1 MSDLFDSYDLSG
13 LLLPNRIVM
22 APLTRA
28 RAKHDAA
35 DELIALYYAQRS
47 TAGLIISEGTPISR
61 QGQGYVFNP
70 GIFLSDQIAGWR
82 KVTRSVHSAGGRIFA
97 QLWHVGRVSHF
108 SIQEKGRQP
117 VSATDRIAR
126 GAMAFGYDEEGQ
138 PRFLPVSAPYALT
151 ATEVGRAV
159 EDFAIAADNAVAAG
173 FDGVE
178 LHAANGYLFE
188 QFLNPL
194 VNDRTDR
201 YSADLMQNRLRFT
214 LEVVDAVNARIGSQR
229 VGIRFSPF
237 GQISDMPPYPDA
249 EQTYLQLGRELA
261 DRRIAYIH
269 FMDQS
274 GFRVASMP
282 GGVSDRVHNLL
293 RKLRP
298 TFDKGALILAGGQ
311 TLAKA
316 NELIASG
323 TIDLAAFGQP
333 FIANPDLV
341 ARLRN
346 GWPLAE
352 PERETYYGGGAE
364 GYVDYPPYHY
374 GRALIAD

>member
-28 RAKHDAA
+28 RAKSDAA

-61 QGQGYVFNP
+61 EGQGYLFNP
-70 GIFLSDQIAGWR
+70 GIFSSDQIAGWR
-82 KVTRSVHSAGGRIFA
+82 KVTRSAHSAGGRIFA

-108 SIQEKGRQP
+108 SIQGRQP

-126 GAMAFGYDEEGQ
+126 GAMAFGYDEQGQ
-138 PRFLPVSAPYALT
+138 PSFLPVSSPYALT
-151 ATEVGRAV
+151 TTEVDRTV

-173 FDGVE
+173 FDGIE

-237 GQISDMPPYPDA
+237 GQNSDMPPYPDA

-261 DRRIAYIH
+261 DRRIAYMH

-274 GFRVASMP
+274 GYRSMP
-282 GGVSDRVHNLL
+282 AQVSDKVHSLL
-293 RKLRP
+293 RKLRS
-298 TFDKGALILAGGQ
+298 TFDRGALILAGGQ
-311 TLAKA
+311 TLTKA

-346 GWPLAE
+346 GWPLAK

-364 GYVDYPPYHY
+364 GYVDYPPYRN

>member
-47 TAGLIISEGTPISR
+47 TAGLIISEGTPISPE
-61 QGQGYVFNP
+61 GQGYLFNP
-70 GIFLSDQIAGWR
+70 GIFSSNQIAGWR
-82 KVTRSVHSAGGRIFA
+82 KVTRSAHSAGGRIFA

-108 SIQEKGRQP
+108 SIQGRQP

-126 GAMAFGYDEEGQ
+126 GAIAFGYDEQGQ
-138 PRFLPVSAPYALT
+138 PSFLPVSSPYALT
-151 ATEVGRAV
+151 TTEVGRIV
-159 EDFAIAADNAVAAG
+159 EGFAIAADNAVAAG
-173 FDGVE
+173 FDGIE

-201 YSADLMQNRLRFT
+201 YSADLMENRLRFT

-237 GQISDMPPYPDA
+237 GQNSDMPPYPDA

-261 DRRIAYIH
+261 DRRIAYMH

-274 GFRVASMP
+274 GYRSMP
-282 GGVSDRVHNLL
+282 ARVSDKVHSLL

-316 NELIASG
+316 NELIGSG

-346 GWPLAE
+346 DWPLAKA
-352 PERETYYGGGAE
+352 ERETYYGGGAE
-364 GYVDYPPYHY
+364 GYVDYPPYRN
-374 GRALIAD
+374 GRALISD

>member
-1 MSDLFDSYDLSG
+1 MSNLFDGYDLSG

-61 QGQGYVFNP
+61 EGQGYLFNP
-70 GIFLSDQIAGWR
+70 GIFSPDQIAGWR
-82 KVTRSVHSAGGRIFA
+82 KVTRSAHSAGGRIFA

-108 SIQEKGRQP
+108 SIQGRQP

-126 GAMAFGYDEEGQ
+126 GAMAFGYDEQGQ
-138 PRFLPVSAPYALT
+138 PSFLPVSSPYALT
-151 ATEVGRAV
+151 TTEVGRIV

-173 FDGVE
+173 FDGIE

-201 YSADLMQNRLRFT
+201 YSADLIQNRLRFT
-214 LEVVDAVNARIGSQR
+214 LEVVDAVNTRIGSQR

-237 GQISDMPPYPDA
+237 GQNSDMPPYPDA

-261 DRRIAYIH
+261 DRRIAYMH

-274 GFRVASMP
+274 GYRSMP
-282 GGVSDRVHNLL
+282 AQISDKVHSLL

-316 NELIASG
+316 NGLIASG

-346 GWPLAE
+346 GWPLAK

-364 GYVDYPPYHY
+364 GYVDYPPYRN
-374 GRALIAD
+374 GRALMAG

>member
-1 MSDLFDSYDLSG
+1 MSDLFDGYDLSG

-28 RAKHDAA
+28 RAKYDAA

-61 QGQGYVFNP
+61 EGQGYVFNP
-70 GIFLSDQIAGWR
+70 GIFSSDQIAGWR

-117 VSATDRIAR
+117 VRATDRIAR
-126 GAMAFGYDEEGQ
+126 GATAFGYDEEGQ
-138 PRFLPVSAPYALT
+138 PGFLPVSTPYALT
-151 ATEVGRAV
+151 TTEVSRVV
-159 EDFAIAADNAVAAG
+159 EDFAIAAENAVAAG
-173 FDGVE
+173 FDGIE
-178 LHAANGYLFE
+178 LHAANGYIFE
-188 QFLNPL
+188 RFLNPL

-201 YSADLMQNRLRFT
+201 YSADLMENRVRFT
-214 LEVVDAVNARIGSQR
+214 LEVVDAVNTRIGSQR

-261 DRRIAYIH
+261 DRRIAYMH

-274 GFRVASMP
+274 GFRVASMR
-282 GGVSDRVHNLL
+282 GRVSDKVHSLL

-323 TIDLAAFGQP
+323 TIDLADLWSAVHHQP
-333 FIANPDLV
+333 
-341 ARLRN
+341 RS
-346 GWPLAE
+346 GWPAQERLAA
-352 PERETYYGGGAE
+352 RQTGARNLLRWRRR
-364 GYVDYPPYHY
+364 GVCRLSTLPQWA
-374 GRALIAD
+374 RARR

>member
-61 QGQGYVFNP
+61 EGQGYLFNP
-70 GIFLSDQIAGWR
+70 GIFSSDQIAGWR
-82 KVTRSVHSAGGRIFA
+82 KVTRSAHSAGGRIFA

-108 SIQEKGRQP
+108 SIQGRQP

-126 GAMAFGYDEEGQ
+126 GAMAFGYDEQGQ
-138 PRFLPVSAPYALT
+138 PSFLPVSSPYALT
-151 ATEVGRAV
+151 TTEVGRIV
-159 EDFAIAADNAVAAG
+159 EDFAIATDNAVAAG
-173 FDGVE
+173 FDGIE

-201 YSADLMQNRLRFT
+201 YSADLMENRLRFT

-237 GQISDMPPYPDA
+237 GQNSDMPPYPDA

-261 DRRIAYIH
+261 DRRIAYMH

-274 GFRVASMP
+274 GYRSMP
-282 GGVSDRVHNLL
+282 ARVSDKVHSLL
-293 RKLRP
+293 RKLRS

-311 TLAKA
+311 TLTKA

-346 GWPLAE
+346 GWPLAK

-364 GYVDYPPYHY
+364 GYVDYPPYRN

>member
-1 MSDLFDSYDLSG
+1 MSDLFNSYDLSG

-61 QGQGYVFNP
+61 EGQGYVFNP
-70 GIFLSDQIAGWR
+70 GIFSSDQIKGWR

-151 ATEVGRAV
+151 ATEVGRVV
-159 EDFAIAADNAVAAG
+159 EGFAIAAENAVAAG

-178 LHAANGYLFE
+178 LHAANGYIFE

-201 YSADLMQNRLRFT
+201 YSADLMENRLRFT

-237 GQISDMPPYPDA
+237 GQNSDMPPYPDA

-261 DRRIAYIH
+261 DRRIAYVH

-274 GFRVASMP
+274 GYRSTPAQ
-282 GGVSDRVHNLL
+282 VSDKVHSLL

-311 TLAKA
+311 TLTKA

-364 GYVDYPPYHY
+364 GYVDYPPYRN

>member
-70 GIFLSDQIAGWR
+70 GIFSSDQVAGWR

-151 ATEVGRAV
+151 ATEVGRVV

-201 YSADLMQNRLRFT
+201 YSADLMENRLRFT

-333 FIANPDLV
+333 FIANSDLV

-346 GWPLAE
+346 GWPLAK

-364 GYVDYPPYHY
+364 GYVDYPPYRN
-374 GRALIAD
+374 GRAHR

>member
-13 LLLPNRIVM
+13 LLLPNRMVM

-28 RAKHDAA
+28 RAKYDAA
-35 DELIALYYAQRS
+35 DELIALYYTQRS

-61 QGQGYVFNP
+61 EGQGYVFNP
-70 GIFLSDQIAGWR
+70 GIFSSDQIAGWR

-108 SIQEKGRQP
+108 SIQENGRQP
-117 VSATDRIAR
+117 VSATNRIAR

-151 ATEVGRAV
+151 TTEVGRVV
-159 EDFAIAADNAVAAG
+159 EEFAIAAENAVAAG
-173 FDGVE
+173 FDGIE
-178 LHAANGYLFE
+178 LHAANGYVFE

-201 YSADLMQNRLRFT
+201 YSADFMENRLRFT

-261 DRRIAYIH
+261 DRRIAYMH

-282 GGVSDRVHNLL
+282 GRVSDKVHSLL

-346 GWPLAE
+346 GWPLAK

-364 GYVDYPPYHY
+364 GYVDYPPYRN

>member
-61 QGQGYVFNP
+61 EGQGYLFNP
-70 GIFLSDQIAGWR
+70 GIFSSDQIAGWR
-82 KVTRSVHSAGGRIFA
+82 KVTRSAHSAGGRIFA

-108 SIQEKGRQP
+108 SIQGRRP
-117 VSATDRIAR
+117 VSATDRMAR
-126 GAMAFGYDEEGQ
+126 GAMAFGYDEQGQ
-138 PRFLPVSAPYALT
+138 PSFLPVSSPYALT
-151 ATEVGRAV
+151 TTEVGRTV

-173 FDGVE
+173 FDGIE

-237 GQISDMPPYPDA
+237 GQNSDMPPYPDA

-261 DRRIAYIH
+261 DRRIAYLH

-274 GFRVASMP
+274 GYRSMP
-282 GGVSDRVHNLL
+282 AQVSDEVHSLL

-346 GWPLAE
+346 GWPLAK

-364 GYVDYPPYHY
+364 GYVDYPPYRN

>member
-13 LLLPNRIVM
+13 LLLPNRMVM

-28 RAKHDAA
+28 RAKYDAA
-35 DELIALYYAQRS
+35 DELIALYYTQRS

-61 QGQGYVFNP
+61 EGQGYVFNP
-70 GIFLSDQIAGWR
+70 GIFSSDQIAGWR

-126 GAMAFGYDEEGQ
+126 GAMAFGYDEEGK

-151 ATEVGRAV
+151 TTEVGRVV
-159 EDFAIAADNAVAAG
+159 EEFAIAAENAVAAG
-173 FDGVE
+173 FDGIE
-178 LHAANGYLFE
+178 LHAANGYIFE

-201 YSADLMQNRLRFT
+201 YSADLMENRLRFT

-261 DRRIAYIH
+261 DRRIAYMH

-274 GFRVASMP
+274 GFRAASMP
-282 GGVSDRVHNLL
+282 GRVSDKVHSLL

-323 TIDLAAFGQP
+323 TIDLAAFRQP

-346 GWPLAE
+346 GWPLAK

-364 GYVDYPPYHY
+364 GYVDYPPYRN

>member
-61 QGQGYVFNP
+61 QGQGYLFNP
-70 GIFLSDQIAGWR
+70 GIFSSDQIAGWR
-82 KVTRSVHSAGGRIFA
+82 KVTRSAHSAGGRIFA

-108 SIQEKGRQP
+108 SIQGRQP

-126 GAMAFGYDEEGQ
+126 GAMAFGYDEQGQ
-138 PRFLPVSAPYALT
+138 PSFLPVSSPYALT
-151 ATEVGRAV
+151 TTEVGRIV
-159 EDFAIAADNAVAAG
+159 EDFAIATDNAVAAG
-173 FDGVE
+173 FDGIE

-201 YSADLMQNRLRFT
+201 YSADLMENRLRFT

-237 GQISDMPPYPDA
+237 GQNSDMPPYPDA

-261 DRRIAYIH
+261 DRRIAYMH

-274 GFRVASMP
+274 GYRSMP
-282 GGVSDRVHNLL
+282 AQVSDKVHSLL

-346 GWPLAE
+346 GWPLAK

-364 GYVDYPPYHY
+364 GYVDYPPYRN

>member
-1 MSDLFDSYDLSG
+1 
-13 LLLPNRIVM
+13 M

-28 RAKHDAA
+28 RAKSDAA

-61 QGQGYVFNP
+61 EGQGYLFNP
-70 GIFLSDQIAGWR
+70 GIFSSDQIAGWR
-82 KVTRSVHSAGGRIFA
+82 KVTRSAHSAGGRIFA

-108 SIQEKGRQP
+108 SIQGRRP

-126 GAMAFGYDEEGQ
+126 GAMAFGYDEQGQ
-138 PRFLPVSAPYALT
+138 PSFLPVSSPYALT
-151 ATEVGRAV
+151 TTEVGRTV
-159 EDFAIAADNAVAAG
+159 EDFAIAADNAAAAG
-173 FDGVE
+173 FDGIE

-237 GQISDMPPYPDA
+237 GQISDMPPYRDA

-261 DRRIAYIH
+261 DRRIAYMH

-274 GFRVASMP
+274 GFRVASMS
-282 GGVSDRVHNLL
+282 GRVSDEVHSLL

-316 NELIASG
+316 NELIGSG

-333 FIANPDLV
+333 FIANHDLV

-364 GYVDYPPYHY
+364 GYVDYPPYHN

>member
-28 RAKHDAA
+28 RAKSDAA

-47 TAGLIISEGTPISR
+47 TAGLIISEGMPISR
-61 QGQGYVFNP
+61 EGQGYLFNP
-70 GIFLSDQIAGWR
+70 GIFSSDQIVGWR
-82 KVTRSVHSAGGRIFA
+82 KVTRSAHSAGGRIFA

-108 SIQEKGRQP
+108 SIQGRQP
-117 VSATDRIAR
+117 VSATGRIAR
-126 GAMAFGYDEEGQ
+126 GAMAFGYDEHGQ
-138 PRFLPVSAPYALT
+138 PSFLPVSSPYALT
-151 ATEVGRAV
+151 TTDVGRTV

-173 FDGVE
+173 FDGIE

-201 YSADLMQNRLRFT
+201 YSADLMENRLRFT

-237 GQISDMPPYPDA
+237 GQNSDMPPYPDA

-261 DRRIAYIH
+261 DRRIAYMH

-274 GFRVASMP
+274 GYRSMP
-282 GGVSDRVHNLL
+282 AQVSDKVHSLL

-311 TLAKA
+311 TLTKA

-346 GWPLAE
+346 GWPLAK

-364 GYVDYPPYHY
+364 GYVDYPPYRN

>member
-1 MSDLFDSYDLSG
+1 MSDLFDGYDLSG

-61 QGQGYVFNP
+61 EGQGYLFNP
-70 GIFLSDQIAGWR
+70 GIFSSDQIAGWR
-82 KVTRSVHSAGGRIFA
+82 KVTRSAHSAGGRIFA

-108 SIQEKGRQP
+108 SIQGRQP

-126 GAMAFGYDEEGQ
+126 GAMAFGYDEQGQ
-138 PRFLPVSAPYALT
+138 PSFLPVSLPYALT
-151 ATEVGRAV
+151 TTEVGRIV

-173 FDGVE
+173 FDGIE

-194 VNDRTDR
+194 VNDPMDR

-237 GQISDMPPYPDA
+237 GQNSDMPPYPDA

-261 DRRIAYIH
+261 DRRIAYMH

-274 GFRVASMP
+274 GYRSMP
-282 GGVSDRVHNLL
+282 AQVGHKLYGLL

-316 NELIASG
+316 NELIGSG

-346 GWPLAE
+346 GWPLAK
-352 PERETYYGGGAE
+352 PERETYYGGGAV
-364 GYVDYPPYHY
+364 GYVDYPPYHN

>member
-28 RAKHDAA
+28 RAKSDAA

-61 QGQGYVFNP
+61 EGQGYLFNP
-70 GIFLSDQIAGWR
+70 GIFSSDQIAGWR
-82 KVTRSVHSAGGRIFA
+82 KVTRSAHSAGGRMFA

-108 SIQEKGRQP
+108 SIQGRQP
-117 VSATDRIAR
+117 VSATNRIAR
-126 GAMAFGYDEEGQ
+126 GATAFGYDEQGQ
-138 PRFLPVSAPYALT
+138 PSFLPVSSPYALT
-151 ATEVGRAV
+151 TTEVGRIV

-173 FDGVE
+173 FDGIE

-201 YSADLMQNRLRFT
+201 YSADLMENRLRFT
-214 LEVVDAVNARIGSQR
+214 LEVVDAVNARIGSRR

-237 GQISDMPPYPDA
+237 GQNSDMPPYPDA

-261 DRRIAYIH
+261 DRRIAYMH

-274 GFRVASMP
+274 GYRSMP
-282 GGVSDRVHNLL
+282 ARVSDKVRSLL

-346 GWPLAE
+346 GWPLAK

-364 GYVDYPPYHY
+364 GYVDYPPYRN

>member
-28 RAKHDAA
+28 RAKSDAA

-61 QGQGYVFNP
+61 EGQGYLFNP
-70 GIFLSDQIAGWR
+70 GIFSSDQIAGWR
-82 KVTRSVHSAGGRIFA
+82 KVTRSAHSAGGRIFA

-108 SIQEKGRQP
+108 SIQGRQP
-117 VSATDRIAR
+117 VSATDRIAL
-126 GAMAFGYDEEGQ
+126 GAMAFGYDEQGQ
-138 PRFLPVSAPYALT
+138 PSFLPVSSPCALT
-151 ATEVGRAV
+151 TTEVGRAV

-173 FDGVE
+173 FDGIE

-201 YSADLMQNRLRFT
+201 YSADLMENRLRFT

-237 GQISDMPPYPDA
+237 GQNSDMPPYPDA

-261 DRRIAYIH
+261 ERRIAYMH

-274 GFRVASMP
+274 GYRSMP
-282 GGVSDRVHNLL
+282 ARVSDEVHSLL

-364 GYVDYPPYHY
+364 GYVDYPPYRN

>member
-47 TAGLIISEGTPISR
+47 TAGLIISEGTPISPE
-61 QGQGYVFNP
+61 GQGYLFNP
-70 GIFLSDQIAGWR
+70 GIFSSNQIAGWR
-82 KVTRSVHSAGGRIFA
+82 KVTRSAHSAGGRIFA

-108 SIQEKGRQP
+108 SIQGRQP

-126 GAMAFGYDEEGQ
+126 GAMAFGYDEQGQ
-138 PRFLPVSAPYALT
+138 PSFLPVSSPYALT
-151 ATEVGRAV
+151 TTEVGRTV

-173 FDGVE
+173 FDGIE
-178 LHAANGYLFE
+178 LHAANGYIFE

-201 YSADLMQNRLRFT
+201 YSADLMENRLRFT

-237 GQISDMPPYPDA
+237 GQNSDMPPYPDA

-261 DRRIAYIH
+261 DRRIAYMH

-274 GFRVASMP
+274 GYRSMP
-282 GGVSDRVHNLL
+282 ARVSDKVHSLL

-346 GWPLAE
+346 DWPLAE
-352 PERETYYGGGAE
+352 AERETYYGGGAE
-364 GYVDYPPYHY
+364 GYVDYPPYRN
-374 GRALIAD
+374 GRALISD

>member
-61 QGQGYVFNP
+61 EGQGYLFNP
-70 GIFLSDQIAGWR
+70 GIFSSDQIVGWR

-151 ATEVGRAV
+151 ATEVGRVV
-159 EDFAIAADNAVAAG
+159 EGFAIAAENAVAAG

-178 LHAANGYLFE
+178 LHAANGYIFE

-201 YSADLMQNRLRFT
+201 YSADLMENRLRFT
-214 LEVVDAVNARIGSQR
+214 LEVVDAVNAQIGSQR

-237 GQISDMPPYPDA
+237 VQNSDMPPYPDA

-261 DRRIAYIH
+261 DRRITYMH

-274 GFRVASMP
+274 GYRSMP
-282 GGVSDRVHNLL
+282 ARVSDKVHSLL

-346 GWPLAE
+346 GWPLAK

-364 GYVDYPPYHY
+364 GYVDYPPYRN

>member
-1 MSDLFDSYDLSG
+1 
-13 LLLPNRIVM
+13 
-22 APLTRA
+22 
-28 RAKHDAA
+28 
-35 DELIALYYAQRS
+35 
-47 TAGLIISEGTPISR
+47 
-61 QGQGYVFNP
+61 
-70 GIFLSDQIAGWR
+70 
-82 KVTRSVHSAGGRIFA
+82 
-97 QLWHVGRVSHF
+97 
-108 SIQEKGRQP
+108 
-117 VSATDRIAR
+117 
-126 GAMAFGYDEEGQ
+126 MAFGYDEQGQ
-138 PRFLPVSAPYALT
+138 PSFLPVSSPYALT
-151 ATEVGRAV
+151 TTEVGRTV

-173 FDGVE
+173 FDGIE
-178 LHAANGYLFE
+178 LHAANGYIFE

-201 YSADLMQNRLRFT
+201 YSADLMENRLRFT

-237 GQISDMPPYPDA
+237 GQNSDMPPYPDA

-261 DRRIAYIH
+261 DRRIAYMH

-274 GFRVASMP
+274 GYRSMP
-282 GGVSDRVHNLL
+282 ARVSDKVHSLL

-364 GYVDYPPYHY
+364 GYVDYPPYRN
-374 GRALIAD
+374 GRALISD

>member
-1 MSDLFDSYDLSG
+1 MSDLFNSYELSG

-61 QGQGYVFNP
+61 EGQGYVFNP

-117 VSATDRIAR
+117 VSATDQIAR
-126 GAMAFGYDEEGQ
+126 GAMAFGYDEQGQ
-138 PRFLPVSAPYALT
+138 PSFLPVSSPYALT
-151 ATEVGRAV
+151 TTEVGRTV
-159 EDFAIAADNAVAAG
+159 EDFAIAADNAAAAG
-173 FDGVE
+173 FDGIE

-237 GQISDMPPYPDA
+237 GQISDMPPYRDA

-261 DRRIAYIH
+261 DRRIAYMH

-274 GFRVASMP
+274 GFRVASMS
-282 GGVSDRVHNLL
+282 GRVSDEVHSLL

-316 NELIASG
+316 NELIGSG

-364 GYVDYPPYHY
+364 GYVDYPPYHN

>member
-1 MSDLFDSYDLSG
+1 MSNLFDSYDLSG

-61 QGQGYVFNP
+61 EGQGYLFNP
-70 GIFLSDQIAGWR
+70 GIFSSDQIAGWR
-82 KVTRSVHSAGGRIFA
+82 KVTRSAHSAGGRIFA

-108 SIQEKGRQP
+108 SIQGRQP

-126 GAMAFGYDEEGQ
+126 GAMAFGYDEQGQ
-138 PRFLPVSAPYALT
+138 SSFLPVSSPYALT
-151 ATEVGRAV
+151 TTEVGRTV

-173 FDGVE
+173 FDGIE

-201 YSADLMQNRLRFT
+201 YSADLMENRLRFT

-237 GQISDMPPYPDA
+237 GQNSDMPPYPDA

-261 DRRIAYIH
+261 DRRIAYMH

-274 GFRVASMP
+274 GYRSMP
-282 GGVSDRVHNLL
+282 ARVSDKVHSLL
-293 RKLRP
+293 HKLRP
-298 TFDKGALILAGGQ
+298 AFDKGALILAGGQ

-364 GYVDYPPYHY
+364 GYVDYPPYRN

>member
-61 QGQGYVFNP
+61 EGQGYLFNP
-70 GIFLSDQIAGWR
+70 GIFSSDQIAGWR
-82 KVTRSVHSAGGRIFA
+82 KVTHSAHSAGGRIFA

-108 SIQEKGRQP
+108 SIQGRQP
-117 VSATDRIAR
+117 VSATDQIAR
-126 GAMAFGYDEEGQ
+126 GAMAFGYDEQGQ
-138 PRFLPVSAPYALT
+138 PSFLPVSSPYALT
-151 ATEVGRAV
+151 TTEVGRTV
-159 EDFAIAADNAVAAG
+159 EDFSIAADNAVAAG
-173 FDGVE
+173 FDGIE

-214 LEVVDAVNARIGSQR
+214 LEVVDAVNTRIGSQR

-237 GQISDMPPYPDA
+237 GQNSDMPPYPDA
-249 EQTYLQLGRELA
+249 EQTYLQLGRELG
-261 DRRIAYIH
+261 DRRIAYMH

-274 GFRVASMP
+274 GYRSMP
-282 GGVSDRVHNLL
+282 AQVSDKVRSLL
-293 RKLRP
+293 HKLRP

-311 TLAKA
+311 TLTKA

-346 GWPLAE
+346 GWPLAK

-364 GYVDYPPYHY
+364 GYVDYPPYRN

>member
-13 LLLPNRIVM
+13 LLLPNRMVM

-28 RAKHDAA
+28 RAKYDAA
-35 DELIALYYAQRS
+35 DELIALYYTQRS

-61 QGQGYVFNP
+61 EGQGYVFNP
-70 GIFLSDQIAGWR
+70 GIFSSDQIAGWR

-117 VSATDRIAR
+117 VSATGRIAR
-126 GAMAFGYDEEGQ
+126 GAMAFGYDEEGL

-151 ATEVGRAV
+151 TTEVGRVV
-159 EDFAIAADNAVAAG
+159 EDFAIAAENAVAAG
-173 FDGVE
+173 FDGIE
-178 LHAANGYLFE
+178 LHAANGYIFE

-201 YSADLMQNRLRFT
+201 YSADLMENRLSFT

-261 DRRIAYIH
+261 DRRIAYMH
-269 FMDQS
+269 FMDRS

-282 GGVSDRVHNLL
+282 GRVSDEVHSLL

-346 GWPLAE
+346 GWPLAK

-364 GYVDYPPYHY
+364 GYVDYPPYRN

>member
-28 RAKHDAA
+28 RAKSDAA

-82 KVTRSVHSAGGRIFA
+82 KVTRSAHSAGGRIFA

-108 SIQEKGRQP
+108 SIQGRQP

-126 GAMAFGYDEEGQ
+126 GAMAFGYDEQGQ
-138 PRFLPVSAPYALT
+138 PSFLPVSSPYALT
-151 ATEVGRAV
+151 TTEVGRIV

-173 FDGVE
+173 FDGIE

-201 YSADLMQNRLRFT
+201 YSADLMENRLRFT

-237 GQISDMPPYPDA
+237 GQNSDMPPYPDA

-261 DRRIAYIH
+261 DRRIAYMH

-274 GFRVASMP
+274 GYRSMP
-282 GGVSDRVHNLL
+282 ARVSDKVHSLL

-298 TFDKGALILAGGQ
+298 TFDKGALVLAGGQ
-311 TLAKA
+311 TPAKA

-364 GYVDYPPYHY
+364 GYVDYPPYRN
-374 GRALIAD
+374 GRAIIAD

>member
-28 RAKHDAA
+28 RAKSDAA

-61 QGQGYVFNP
+61 EGQGYLFNP
-70 GIFLSDQIAGWR
+70 GIFSSDQIVGWR
-82 KVTRSVHSAGGRIFA
+82 KVTRSAHSAGGRIFA

-108 SIQEKGRQP
+108 SIQGRQP
-117 VSATDRIAR
+117 VSATDQIAR
-126 GAMAFGYDEEGQ
+126 GAIAFGYDEQGQ
-138 PRFLPVSAPYALT
+138 PGFLPVSAPYALT
-151 ATEVGRAV
+151 TTEVGRTV

-173 FDGVE
+173 FDGIE

-201 YSADLMQNRLRFT
+201 YSADLMENRLRFT

-237 GQISDMPPYPDA
+237 GQNSDMPPYPDA

-261 DRRIAYIH
+261 DRRIAYVH

-274 GFRVASMP
+274 GYRSMP
-282 GGVSDRVHNLL
+282 AQISDKVHSLL

-298 TFDKGALILAGGQ
+298 TFDKGALVLAGGQ

-346 GWPLAE
+346 GWPLAK

-364 GYVDYPPYHY
+364 GYVDYPPYRN

>member
-1 MSDLFDSYDLSG
+1 MSNLFDSYDLSG

-61 QGQGYVFNP
+61 EGQGYLVNP
-70 GIFLSDQIAGWR
+70 GIFSSDQIAGWR
-82 KVTRSVHSAGGRIFA
+82 KVTRSAHSAGGRIFA

-108 SIQEKGRQP
+108 SIQGRQP

-126 GAMAFGYDEEGQ
+126 GAMAFGYDEQGQ
-138 PRFLPVSAPYALT
+138 PSFLPVSSPYALT
-151 ATEVGRAV
+151 TTEVGRIV

-173 FDGVE
+173 FDGIE

-237 GQISDMPPYPDA
+237 GQNSDMPPYPDA

-261 DRRIAYIH
+261 DRRIAYMH

-274 GFRVASMP
+274 GYRSMP
-282 GGVSDRVHNLL
+282 ARVSDKVHSLL

-298 TFDKGALILAGGQ
+298 TFDKGALVLAGGQ

-346 GWPLAE
+346 GWPLAK

-364 GYVDYPPYHY
+364 GYVDYPPYRN

>member
-13 LLLPNRIVM
+13 LLLPNRVVM

-28 RAKHDAA
+28 RAKHEAA
-35 DELIALYYAQRS
+35 DELIALYYTQRS

-61 QGQGYVFNP
+61 EGQGYVFNP
-70 GIFLSDQIAGWR
+70 GIFSSDQIAGWR

-108 SIQEKGRQP
+108 SIQEQGRQP
-117 VSATDRIAR
+117 VSATDLIAR

-151 ATEVGRAV
+151 TTEVGQVV
-159 EDFAIAADNAVAAG
+159 EEFAIAAENAVAAG
-173 FDGVE
+173 FDGIE
-178 LHAANGYLFE
+178 LHAANGYIFE

-201 YSADLMQNRLRFT
+201 YSADLMKNRLRFT

-261 DRRIAYIH
+261 DRRIAYMH

-282 GGVSDRVHNLL
+282 GRVSDKVHSLL

-346 GWPLAE
+346 GWPLAK

-364 GYVDYPPYHY
+364 GYVDYPPYRN

>member
-35 DELIALYYAQRS
+35 DELIALHYAQRS

-61 QGQGYVFNP
+61 EGQGYLFNP
-70 GIFLSDQIAGWR
+70 GIFSSDQIAGWR
-82 KVTRSVHSAGGRIFA
+82 KVTRSAHSAGGRIFA

-108 SIQEKGRQP
+108 SIQGRQP

-126 GAMAFGYDEEGQ
+126 GAMAFGYDEQGQ
-138 PRFLPVSAPYALT
+138 PSFLPVSSPYALT
-151 ATEVGRAV
+151 TTEVGRIV

-173 FDGVE
+173 FDGIE

-201 YSADLMQNRLRFT
+201 YSADLMENRLRFT

-237 GQISDMPPYPDA
+237 GQNSDMPPYPDA

-261 DRRIAYIH
+261 DRRIAYMH
-269 FMDQS
+269 FMDQT
-274 GFRVASMP
+274 GYRSMP
-282 GGVSDRVHNLL
+282 ARVSDKVHSLL
-293 RKLRP
+293 RKLRS

-311 TLAKA
+311 TLTKA

-346 GWPLAE
+346 GWPLAK

-364 GYVDYPPYHY
+364 GYVDYPPYRN
-374 GRALIAD
+374 GRALITD

>member
-28 RAKHDAA
+28 RAKSDAA

-61 QGQGYVFNP
+61 EGQGYLFNP
-70 GIFLSDQIAGWR
+70 GIFSSDQIAGWR
-82 KVTRSVHSAGGRIFA
+82 KVTRSAHSVGGRIFA

-108 SIQEKGRQP
+108 SIQGRQP

-126 GAMAFGYDEEGQ
+126 GAMAFGYDEQGQ
-138 PRFLPVSAPYALT
+138 PSFLSVSSPYALT
-151 ATEVGRAV
+151 TTEVGRIV

-173 FDGVE
+173 FDGIE

-201 YSADLMQNRLRFT
+201 YSADLMENRLRFT

-237 GQISDMPPYPDA
+237 GQNSDMPPYPDA

-261 DRRIAYIH
+261 DRRIAYMH

-274 GFRVASMP
+274 GYRSMP
-282 GGVSDRVHNLL
+282 AQVSDKVHSLL

-346 GWPLAE
+346 GWPLAK

-364 GYVDYPPYHY
+364 GYVDYPPYRN

>member
-13 LLLPNRIVM
+13 LLLPNRMVM

-28 RAKHDAA
+28 RAKCDAA
-35 DELIALYYAQRS
+35 DELIALYYTQRS

-61 QGQGYVFNP
+61 EGQGYVFNP
-70 GIFLSDQIAGWR
+70 GIFSSDQIAGWR

-108 SIQEKGRQP
+108 SIQEQGRPP
-117 VSATDRIAR
+117 VSATERIAR
-126 GAMAFGYDEEGQ
+126 GALAFGYDEEGQ

-151 ATEVGRAV
+151 ETEVGRVV

-173 FDGVE
+173 FDGIE

-201 YSADLMQNRLRFT
+201 YSADLMENRLRFT

-282 GGVSDRVHNLL
+282 GRVSDKMNSLL

-346 GWPLAE
+346 GWPLAK

-364 GYVDYPPYHY
+364 GYVDYPPYRN

>member
-61 QGQGYVFNP
+61 EGQGYLFNP
-70 GIFLSDQIAGWR
+70 GIFSSDQIAGWR

-108 SIQEKGRQP
+108 SIQGRQP

-126 GAMAFGYDEEGQ
+126 GAMAFGYDEQGQ
-138 PRFLPVSAPYALT
+138 PSFLSVSSPYALT
-151 ATEVGRAV
+151 TTEVGRIV

-173 FDGVE
+173 FDGIE

-201 YSADLMQNRLRFT
+201 YSADLMENRLRFT

-237 GQISDMPPYPDA
+237 GQNSDMPPYPDA

-282 GGVSDRVHNLL
+282 GGVSDKVHSLL

-352 PERETYYGGGAE
+352 PERESYYGGGAE
-364 GYVDYPPYHY
+364 GYVDYPPYRN

>member
-28 RAKHDAA
+28 RAKSDAA

-61 QGQGYVFNP
+61 EGQGYLFNP
-70 GIFLSDQIAGWR
+70 GIFSSDQIAGWR
-82 KVTRSVHSAGGRIFA
+82 KVTRSAHSAGGRIFA

-108 SIQEKGRQP
+108 SIQGRQP

-126 GAMAFGYDEEGQ
+126 GAMAFGYDEQGQ
-138 PRFLPVSAPYALT
+138 PSFLPVSSPYALT
-151 ATEVGRAV
+151 TTEVGRIV

-173 FDGVE
+173 FDGIE

-201 YSADLMQNRLRFT
+201 YSADLMENRLRFT

-237 GQISDMPPYPDA
+237 GQNSDMPPYPDA

-261 DRRIAYIH
+261 DRRIAYMH

-274 GFRVASMP
+274 GYRSMP
-282 GGVSDRVHNLL
+282 ARVSDKVHSLL

-298 TFDKGALILAGGQ
+298 TFDKGALVLAGGQ

-346 GWPLAE
+346 GWPLAK

-364 GYVDYPPYHY
+364 GYVDYPPYRN

>member
-1 MSDLFDSYDLSG
+1 
-13 LLLPNRIVM
+13 
-22 APLTRA
+22 
-28 RAKHDAA
+28 
-35 DELIALYYAQRS
+35 
-47 TAGLIISEGTPISR
+47 
-61 QGQGYVFNP
+61 
-70 GIFLSDQIAGWR
+70 
-82 KVTRSVHSAGGRIFA
+82 
-97 QLWHVGRVSHF
+97 
-108 SIQEKGRQP
+108 
-117 VSATDRIAR
+117 
-126 GAMAFGYDEEGQ
+126 MAFGYDEQGQ
-138 PRFLPVSAPYALT
+138 PSFLPVSSPYALT
-151 ATEVGRAV
+151 TTEVGRTV

-173 FDGVE
+173 FDGIE

-201 YSADLMQNRLRFT
+201 YSADLMENRLRFT

-293 RKLRP
+293 RKMRP

-364 GYVDYPPYHY
+364 GYVDYPPYRN

>member
-13 LLLPNRIVM
+13 LLLPNRMVM

-28 RAKHDAA
+28 RARYDAA

-61 QGQGYVFNP
+61 EGQGYLFNP
-70 GIFLSDQIAGWR
+70 GIFSSGQIVGWR

-108 SIQEKGRQP
+108 SIQERGRQP

-126 GAMAFGYDEEGQ
+126 GAMAFGYDEQGQ
-138 PRFLPVSAPYALT
+138 PSFLPVSSPYALT
-151 ATEVGRAV
+151 TTEVGRIV

-173 FDGVE
+173 FDGIE

-201 YSADLMQNRLRFT
+201 YSADLIQNRLRFT
-214 LEVVDAVNARIGSQR
+214 LEVVDAVNTRIGSQR

-237 GQISDMPPYPDA
+237 GQNSDMPPYPDA

-261 DRRIAYIH
+261 DRRIAYMH

-274 GFRVASMP
+274 GYRSMP
-282 GGVSDRVHNLL
+282 AQISDKVHSLL

-316 NELIASG
+316 NGLIASG

-346 GWPLAE
+346 GWPLAK

-364 GYVDYPPYHY
+364 GYVDYPPYRN